1 MEIIN
6 ILLLLCIISIVVYV
20 VTSNVE
26 DSLKELIKK
35 KKTEHFGWVQALAQ
49 VQAQVLAQ
57 ARQVQEQASPTQV
70 QRAQEQARPAQAIDL
85 IDTSDNNPLI
95 KELKKMKEGLDKL
108 GNIVNVA
115 DNGYKSALKELENIA
130 NKVKDGIVD
139 TAVKVKDGIVDAYE
153 KTSKWLYNSCYRD
166 TAQCYTN
173 DNSVR
178 PRYTFIGNTTG
189 VPYACIL
196 GNNWVRNVGQD
207 RKDNGEWKIA
217 VDKWRSPYCE
227 RDFPNECSTGE
238 KCFMNSR

>member
-1 MEIIN
+1 MSNIIDN
-6 ILLLLCIISIVVYV
+6 LLLISCILCIIVIVNSV
-20 VTSNVE
+20 VRK
-26 DSLKELIKK
+26 KEHL
-35 KKTEHFGWVQALAQ
+35 
-49 VQAQVLAQ
+49 
-57 ARQVQEQASPTQV
+57 
-70 QRAQEQARPAQAIDL
+70 DL

-95 KELKKMKEGLDKL
+95 KELKKMKEGFDKL

-115 DNGYKSALKELENIA
+115 GDGFKGALKELEKTWNTAKDWTVGAA
-130 NKVKDGIVD
+130 NTVKD
-139 TAVKVKDGIVDAYE
+139 TAIDVYE
-153 KTSKWLYNSCYRD
+153 KTANWLYSSCYRD

-189 VPYACIL
+189 VPYACTL
-196 GNNWVRNVGQD
+196 GNNWVENIGQD
-207 RKDNGEWKIA
+207 RKDHGQWKIA